1 MPRAGRRALVLLA
14 LLAGCPPGGPTA
26 AARAQDPPRPRS
38 LPAVVVK
45 VVSGDS
51 INVFVNGEVTPVR
64 YIGIAAPTPGE
75 GADGGEPQGREAL
88 AFNRALVFQ
97 KNVRLEFDVQERD
110 AEGRL
115 LAYVWVGEV
124 LANAEM
130 AGRGYGQ
137 VVAAGPNIRYYE
149 LLLKRQEEA
158 RASRLGIWKNA
169 GPPPPP
175 SRR

>member
-1 MPRAGRRALVLLA
+1 MPRAGRLALVLLA
-14 LLAGCPPGGPTA
+14 FLGATA
-26 AARAQDPPRPRS
+26 AARAQDAPRPRA

-51 INVFVNGEVTPVR
+51 INVFVNGEVVPVR
-64 YIGIAAPTPGE
+64 YIGIASPAPGE
-75 GADGGEPQGREAL
+75 GPDGGDPQGREAL
-88 AFNRALVFQ
+88 AFNRALVNQ
-97 KNVRLEFDVQERD
+97 KNVRLELDVQERD

-115 LAYVWVGEV
+115 LAYVWVGDV

-130 AGRGYGQ
+130 VGRGFGQ
-137 VVAAGPNIRYYE
+137 VVSGGPNVRYSE

-158 RASRLGIWKNA
+158 RASRLGIWKNS

-175 SRR
+175 PARR

>member
-1 MPRAGRRALVLLA
+1 VARAGRVALA
-14 LLAGCPPGGPTA
+14 LLTLLAGTA
-26 AARAQDPPRPRS
+26 VARGQETPRPRS

-51 INVFVNGEVTPVR
+51 INVFVNGEVVPVR
-64 YIGIAAPTPGE
+64 YIGITSPAPGE
-75 GADGGEPQGREAL
+75 GADQGDPQGREAL
-88 AFNRALVFQ
+88 AFNRALVNQ
-97 KNVRLEFDVQERD
+97 KNVRLEMDAQERD

-124 LANAEM
+124 LANAEV

-137 VVAAGPNIRYYE
+137 VVGGGPNVRYQD
-149 LLLKRQEEA
+149 LLLRRQEEA

-169 GPPPPP
+169 GPPPPT
-175 SRR
+175 RR

>member
-1 MPRAGRRALVLLA
+1 VPRAGHLALALLA
-14 LLAGCPPGGPTA
+14 LLAETA
-26 AARAQDPPRPRS
+26 VARGQDAPRPRS

-45 VVSGDS
+45 VLSGDS
-51 INVFVNGEVTPVR
+51 INVFVNGEVMPVR
-64 YIGIAAPTPGE
+64 YIGITAPAPGE
-75 GADGGEPQGREAL
+75 GPDQGDPQGREAL
-88 AFNRALVFQ
+88 AFNRALVNQ
-97 KNVRLEFDVQERD
+97 KNVRLELDAQERD

-137 VVAAGPNIRYYE
+137 VVGGGPNVRYLD
-149 LLLKRQEEA
+149 LLLRRQEEA

-169 GPPPPP
+169 GPPPP
-175 SRR
+175 RR

>member
-1 MPRAGRRALVLLA
+1 VPRAGRLALVLLA

-124 LANAEM
+124 LANILRTDMHAHRPLPNDSDHETNFIN
-130 AGRGYGQ
+130 
-137 VVAAGPNIRYYE
+137 PNIATACKVNE
-149 LLLKRQEEA
+149 P
-158 RASRLGIWKNA
+158 ASRSVRL
-169 GPPPPP
+169 
-175 SRR
+175 S

>member
-1 MPRAGRRALVLLA
+1 MPRAGRLAPVLLA
-14 LLAGCPPGGPTA
+14 LLGTA
-26 AARAQDPPRPRS
+26 VATRAQDAPRPRS
-38 LPAVVVK
+38 LPAVVVRA
-45 VVSGDS
+45 VSGDT
-51 INVFVNGEVTPVR
+51 INVFVNGEVVPVR
-64 YIGIAAPTPGE
+64 YIGITSPVPGE

-88 AFNRALVFQ
+88 AFNRALVNQ

-124 LANAEM
+124 LVNAEV

-137 VVAAGPNIRYYE
+137 VVAAGPNVRHYE
-149 LLLKRQEEA
+149 LLLRRQEEA
-158 RASRLGIWKNA
+158 RASRLGIWKTA